1 VQGAITSRGVDAP
14 SALGAVLNNYWKN
27 AMYGRN
33 SSFSLKL
40 MGSITVGVVGDVAL
54 ALEGIIRKICKGMRI
69 EIIDMA
75 VNVDHVRLIIEYPRN
90 ILTKIHNQHQ

>member
-1 VQGAITSRGVDAP
+1 MQGAITSLDVDAL

-40 MGSITVGVVGDVAL
+40 MEPIAVGVVGDVAL
-54 ALEGIIRKICKGMRI
+54 ALEGIIRKICKEMKCEVG
-69 EIIDMA
+69 
-75 VNVDHVRLIIEYPRN
+75 
-90 ILTKIHNQHQ
+90 QS

>member
-1 VQGAITSRGVDAP
+1 VQGAVTSLDVDAP

-54 ALEGIIRKICKGMRI
+54 ALEGIIRKICKEMKCEVG
-69 EIIDMA
+69 
-75 VNVDHVRLIIEYPRN
+75 
-90 ILTKIHNQHQ
+90 QS

>member
-1 VQGAITSRGVDAP
+1 MQGAITSRGVDAP

-54 ALEGIIRKICKGMRI
+54 ALEGIIRKICKEMKCEVG
-69 EIIDMA
+69 
-75 VNVDHVRLIIEYPRN
+75 
-90 ILTKIHNQHQ
+90 QS